1 MNICKWNIVSKTRS
15 DLFGLSI
22 ISIIIFH
29 FFEDVVS
36 SGKGTAFYRTA
47 ENYNHLLGSMGVDVF
62 LFLSGVGLWFS
73 LTEHYDLKRFY
84 LKRMKRVLIPYIIW
98 GGLFWYIRDVMIQKK
113 SFYDFFK
120 DYSLL
125 SFWTE
130 GNRSLWF
137 IGLIILA
144 YAVFPILYNL
154 FKGETIKRLCSLAVL
169 FVINLAGVLF
179 LENHASAIYEH
190 VEIALLR
197 IPVFLLGIYCGDKI
211 YRNLPFDLFDLSIV
225 CLGLFSKILMFMAWK
240 NKLPFYKMLA
250 TSSKRLLVSLFAVS
264 LILILSRLLV
274 RIHSQRLHVFLHW
287 FGGLS
292 LEIYLTHVTIRH
304 LMKLLGMETCRFNQ
318 YAVCIAVSLICALGL
333 KAATDAIDKKLSD
346 FTRQSF

>member
-1 MNICKWNIVSKTRS
+1 MNINTNICKWNIVSKARS

-98 GGLFWYIRDVMIQKK
+98 GGLFWYIRDVMIQEK

-144 YAVFPILYNL
+144 YAVFPILYHL
-154 FKGETIKRLCSLAVL
+154 FKGEAVKRFSSLAVL
-169 FVINLAGVLF
+169 SAASITCILL
-179 LENHASAIYEH
+179 LENHASSFYGH

-211 YRNLPFDLFDLSIV
+211 YRNLPFNLIDLSIV
-225 CLGLFSKILMFMAWK
+225 CLGLISKILVFVAWK
-240 NKLPFYKMLA
+240 NKLPFYKILG
-250 TSSKRLLVSLFAVS
+250 TNSRRLLVSLFAFS
-264 LILILSRLLV
+264 LILLLSYLLV
-274 RIHSQRLHVFLHW
+274 RMHSIRLHVFLCW
-287 FGGLS
+287 FGGIS
-292 LEIYLTHVTIRH
+292 LELYLTHVTIRH
-304 LMKLLGMETCRFNQ
+304 LMKLLGMETCRLDQ
-318 YAVCIAVSLICALGL
+318 YMVCIAVSLICALGL
-333 KAATDAIDKKLSD
+333 KAAADAVDKKL
-346 FTRQSF
+346 FHFI